1 MIFVAIVLD
10 KYNEVKTHYFDFI
23 DALKQC
29 NDGLRCCFNID
40 MIVYEYTPTRIDD
53 LQLIPLEDFTCKRTI
68 VGAHGTRINLESCF
82 GLVKDDFI
90 TIDLNVVE
98 LEQNKY
104 RMKGLLVTRTNPYFD
119 IINQVAKHFDFV
131 DADNDRSFV
140 LDESELSEIQLVPF
154 KLKYVDNNFFVSDVE
169 NEMATSEFDAIV
181 DSMFCSDFA
190 L

>member
-1 MIFVAIVLD
+1 MAIILD
-10 KYNEVKTHYFDFI
+10 KYNEVKTHYLDFI

-40 MIVYEYTPTRIDD
+40 LIVYDYTPTRIDD
-53 LQLIPLEDFTCKRTI
+53 LKLIPLDKFTCKRTI
-68 VGAHGTRINLESCF
+68 VGTKGTRINLESCF

-98 LEQNKY
+98 LEQDKY
-104 RMKGLLVTRTNPYFD
+104 KMKGLLVTRTNPYFD
-119 IINQVAKHFDFV
+119 VLNQIAKHFNFV
-131 DADNDRSFV
+131 DADNDNSFV

-154 KLKYVDNNFFVSDVE
+154 KLRYVDNHFFVSDVE
-169 NEMATSEFDAIV
+169 QEMATSEFDSIV

>member
-1 MIFVAIVLD
+1 MAIILD
-10 KYNEVKTHYFDFI
+10 KHNEVKTHYLDFI

-40 MIVYEYTPTRIDD
+40 LIVYDYTPTRIDD
-53 LQLIPLEDFTCKRTI
+53 LKLIPLDNFTCKRTI
-68 VGAHGTRINLESCF
+68 VGTHGTRIGLESCF

-90 TIDLNVVE
+90 TIDLHVVE
-98 LEQNKY
+98 LEQDKY

-119 IINQVAKHFDFV
+119 VLNQISRHFNFV
-131 DADNDRSFV
+131 DADNDNSFV
-140 LDESELSEIQLVPF
+140 LDESELSKIQLVPF
-154 KLKYVDNNFFVSDVE
+154 KLRYVDNHFVVSHVE
-169 NEMATSEFDAIV
+169 DEMPTSEFDAIV